1 MPRDYRVYLDDILDS
16 IKTIE
21 EFVGNIDYPTFAKDR
36 KTFDA
41 VIRNLEIIGI
51 AIKNIPEHIRVKSPN
66 VQWMKIAS
74 FRDVLAHEYFRVDKE
89 IIWDV
94 VKNKL
99 PQLKKEIEAIPS
111 D

>member
-1 MPRDYRVYLDDILDS
+1 MPRDYKVYLDDILDS
-16 IKTIE
+16 IITIE
-21 EFVGNIDYPTFAKDR
+21 DFVQGIDCPAFASDR

-41 VIRNLEIIGI
+41 VVRNLEIIGV
-51 AIKNIPEHIRVKSPN
+51 AIKNIPEQVRAKRPN

-94 VKNKL
+94 VKSKL
-99 PQLKKEIEAIPS
+99 PDLKKEVEAIVS
-111 D
+111 G